1 MGKRIIKGTISTVL
15 GGLAFVILHYVFNIR
30 IDVSTA
36 IAIVVYVVMKLMTGS
51 IDKPPA
57 PRAAPVHAPDHFL
70 WNTIEE
76 GKEKLKGIGSMKDRI
91 PDGEV
96 KDKVA
101 DLCRIGDRIMER
113 LQREPKDA
121 RLIRS
126 FFSYYLDAA
135 YNILTKYLD
144 LSANSTEPIP
154 PDTAEAKRKTDSVL
168 DLLRSQFQEA
178 LTKLDQ
184 DYAYDLD
191 SEIAALERIVAAEGT
206 RR

>member
-15 GGLAFVILHYVFNIR
+15 GGLAFVTLHYVFDVGIA
-30 IDVSTA
+30 VSTA
-36 IAIVVYVVMKLMTGS
+36 IAIVVYIVMKLLTGS

-76 GKEKLKGIGSMKDRI
+76 GKEKLKGIAGMKDRI

-101 DLCRIGDRIMER
+101 DLCRIGDKIMER
-113 LQREPKDA
+113 LHKEPKDA

-144 LSANSTEPIP
+144 LTANGTEPVS
-154 PDTAEAKRKTDSVL
+154 PDTAEATRKTDSVL
-168 DLLRSQFQEA
+168 DLIRGQFEEA
-178 LTKLDQ
+178 LAKLDQ

-191 SEIAALERIVAAEGT
+191 TEIAALERIVAAEGT